1 MLVNTLKLESISAA
15 GSVGFLL
22 IFTVVNDTGFK
33 LSKEIGGKKSIPLLG
48 AIFCFIAKVALLV
61 QHYSVSKSDVFIA
74 IGIIGFCFVIYIQKQ
89 NININ
94 KTFKASLAILLLKSN

>member
-61 QHYSVSKSDVFIA
+61 QHYSVSKSRCVYSTRNYWILFCN
-74 IGIIGFCFVIYIQKQ
+74 GIHIQK
-89 NININ
+89 NRDI
-94 KTFKASLAILLLKSN
+94 KTPKIIDF